1 MSFINLSISIVS
13 AIIYICNIASVF
25 LFAAIIVNKLY
36 VSKKYSKSENFDLY
50 NDLFS
55 WETFFISIGIVNV
68 IEIVLLFIRFNN
80 SVFYYLFKIIILI
93 MFSAFYMK
101 IVHVEKIM
109 RIITYERH
117 YYAGII
123 LFPIIV
129 ILLIF
134 NIPILFLTIIFIIG
148 SLIPFLI
155 FFSFLK
161 NKETLIKNSIKICIG
176 AIFFTFGCILAAEY
190 VNILITFDQSPSILY
205 NIISISTPIFF
216 LLGSFLIYWSIRE
229 YLRF

>member
-1 MSFINLSISIVS
+1 
-13 AIIYICNIASVF
+13 
-25 LFAAIIVNKLY
+25 
-36 VSKKYSKSENFDLY
+36 
-50 NDLFS
+50 

-80 SVFYYLFKIIILI
+80 TVSVSYYLFKIIILI
-93 MFSAFYMK
+93 MFSAFFMK

-109 RIITYERH
+109 RIFTYERH

-123 LFPIIV
+123 LLPIIV

-134 NIPILFLTIIFIIG
+134 NIPILFLIIIFIIA
-148 SLIPFLI
+148 SLIPFLV

-176 AIFFTFGCILAAEY
+176 AIFFTFGCILTAEY
-190 VNILITFDQSPSILY
+190 INILITFNESLSILY
-205 NIISISTPIFF
+205 NIIIISTPIFF

-229 YLRF
+229 YLKF